1 MPRYGLSVMRLRGPA
16 VTALHGLRQGTV
28 PFCSWSRIR
37 VVTISY
43 TFTRCL
49 RVASRA
55 GLRPES
61 PWPPQAARDGRDR
74 RQLGLARPTLQI
86 DSRPEGPGAPSE
98 AGVLSPPE
106 VAAEPTRVPPEPDRL
121 DRAAAQCG
129 RERARRRAQLSEP
142 FRVGSVPPKP

>member
-1 MPRYGLSVMRLRGPA
+1 MPRYSLFVMRLRGPA
-16 VTALHGLRQGTV
+16 VMVLHGLRQGTV
-28 PFCSWSRIR
+28 PFFNWSRIR
-37 VVTISY
+37 MVTISY

-98 AGVLSPPE
+98 AGVLGPPE

-121 DRAAAQCG
+121 DRAAVQFG
-129 RERARRRAQLSEP
+129 REGARRRAQST
-142 FRVGSVPPKP
+142 

>member
-1 MPRYGLSVMRLRGPA
+1 MPRYGLFVMRLRGGA
-16 VTALHGLRQGTV
+16 LMVLHGLRQGTV

-61 PWPPQAARDGRDR
+61 PWPPEAARDGRDR
-74 RQLGLARPTLQI
+74 RQLGLARATLQI
-86 DSRPEGPGAPSE
+86 DSRPEGPGAPFGGGRSWPAGGGGGADTGTSE
-98 AGVLSPPE
+98 PK
-106 VAAEPTRVPPEPDRL
+106 RL
-121 DRAAAQCG
+121 DCAAAHWG
-129 RERARRRAQLSEP
+129 
-142 FRVGSVPPKP
+142 

>member
-1 MPRYGLSVMRLRGPA
+1 MPRYALFVMRLRG
-16 VTALHGLRQGTV
+16 TALMVLHGLRQGTV

-98 AGVLSPPE
+98 AGGLGPPKG
-106 VAAEPTRVPPEPDRL
+106 AAGPTPVPPEPDRL
-121 DRAAAQCG
+121 ARAAAPFWGG
-129 RERARRRAQLSEP
+129 RP
-142 FRVGSVPPKP
+142 

>member
-1 MPRYGLSVMRLRGPA
+1 MPRYRLFVMRLRGSA
-16 VTALHGLRQGTV
+16 VMVLHGLRQGTV
-28 PFCSWSRIR
+28 PFCNWSRIR

-74 RQLGLARPTLQI
+74 RQLGLARPTLQNR
-86 DSRPEGPGAPSE
+86 SAPGGPGRTFGGGRSWPAGGGGGADTGTVRAEE
-98 AGVLSPPE
+98 A
-106 VAAEPTRVPPEPDRL
+106 RL
-121 DRAAAQCG
+121 RCG
-129 RERARRRAQLSEP
+129 AFWRERARR
-142 FRVGSVPPKP
+142 